1 MAQQVELHRK
11 FGPIVRIGPNEISF
25 TCAEAW
31 KEIYGMRRD
40 QGGEMPKSTVIDTPL
55 TGIRSIL
62 TIEDTAQHAYLR
74 RMIGP
79 AFTDRAVKEQ
89 ESLVQKQIDLLMQRL
104 RAQADGSTPIDMC
117 KWITFTVFD
126 VIGDLAWGESF
137 HCLETSKYHTWLT
150 SIMANIQI
158 IACISVSLRFPYIPV
173 ALLVLMASPKTILIS
188 REHIRSVKDKVCKR
202 LARATDATRPDFM
215 SHISKKTEA
224 NEGLSLL
231 EMQTMS
237 HVFVIAGSETS
248 ATALSGAVYHLLR
261 FPQKLRRLQDELR
274 TLFTRDDQITYEA
287 VGKLPYLAAVVQE
300 TLRIYPPVPG
310 LLQRIVPREGTLIA
324 GQYIPGGTLVG
335 VHQFAS
341 YHSPSNFRDPELF
354 VPERWLDDSNSLHAD
369 ESKSYIDDQR
379 DVLQNFSVGPRDCI
393 GKRLAYMEIKLILA
407 RLVWGLDWKLVD
419 DGDGDWVKGQRV
431 FNLWE
436 KSPLNVVLRDAH
448 AVEAMST

>member
-1 MAQQVELHRK
+1 MAQQVELHRRY
-11 FGPIVRIGPNEISF
+11 GPIVRIGPNEISF

-40 QGGEMPKSTVIDTPL
+40 QGGEMPKCTVVDTPL
-55 TGIRSIL
+55 FGIRSIL
-62 TIEDTAQHAYLR
+62 TTEGTAEHGYLR
-74 RMIGP
+74 RMIAP

-104 RAQADGSTPIDMC
+104 KAQADGSTPIDMC

-126 VIGDLAWGESF
+126 VIGDLTWGESF
-137 HCLETSKYHTWLT
+137 HCLETSTYHTWLT

-158 IACISVSLRFPYIPV
+158 IACVSVGLRFPYIPV

-202 LARATDATRPDFM
+202 LARLTDAARPDFM

-261 FPQKLRRLQDELR
+261 FPQRLRRLQDEIR
-274 TLFTRDDQITYEA
+274 TSFARDDEITYEA
-287 VGKLPYLAAVVQE
+287 VVKLPYLAAVVQE

-310 LLQRIVPREGTLIA
+310 ILQRIVPREGTFIA
-324 GQYIPGGTLVG
+324 GQYIPGGTVIG
-335 VHQFAS
+335 VHHYAS

-354 VPERWLDDSNSLHAD
+354 VPERWLNDSSSLYAD
-369 ESKSYIDDQR
+369 ERQLYVEDQR
-379 DVLQNFSVGPRDCI
+379 DVLQPFSVGPRDCI
-393 GKRLAYMEIKLILA
+393 GRRLAYMEIKLILA
-407 RLVWGLDWKLVD
+407 RLVWGLDWELD
-419 DGDGDWVKGQRV
+419 DGNAGDWVVKQRV

-436 KSPLNVVLRDAH
+436 KSPLNVVCKKAH
-448 AVEAMST
+448 AQ